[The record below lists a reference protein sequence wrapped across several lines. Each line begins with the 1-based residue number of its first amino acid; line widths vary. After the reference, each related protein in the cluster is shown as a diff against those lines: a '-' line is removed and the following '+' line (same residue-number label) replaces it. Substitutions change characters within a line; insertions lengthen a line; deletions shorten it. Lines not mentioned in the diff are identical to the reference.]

1 MEVGDEITLDV
12 GGVQM
17 EGVMR
22 FLGPVEGKDGVWG
35 GVELDLEW
43 QGRGKN
49 DGTVKGYVYVSF
61 ADSTRIDERY

>member
-1 MEVGDEITLDV
+1 
-12 GGVQM
+12 M